1 MLQSNTL
8 IMATQT
14 DSFIF
19 SLFKEIADQS
29 DDVYFIYDRESKSI
43 SYLNDSFEGVFHLK
57 RDMSSNSIDQIMKI
71 LHPDDKQYVIDKY
84 RQFLR
89 QKKSIVNDFRI
100 RWPNQEERWLRCY
113 LFPYK
118 VDKKLKFIVG
128 YIHDDSAFKRNM
140 FLMQKI
146 NTRKDCV
153 LEILSHDLKGPFGIV
168 QMLSTAIEKRLPI
181 ENNKEIHEWLQFI
194 QEICK
199 RNILMISD
207 LVNTEF
213 LESTAVDMDKERID
227 LVSELKEAINTYK
240 KSQVNILK
248 NFTLTYS
255 HGEIYAQVDSL
266 KFMQVINNL
275 ISNAIKFTYDG
286 GNIHIHIARAEDK
299 VVITISDDGIGI
311 PKHLQPYLFDR
322 FTKARRIGI
331 KGEESVGLGMSLI
344 KTVVELHKGTIKF
357 KSEEN
362 KGSEFFI
369 EIPGDK

>member
-113 LFPYK
+113 IFPYK

-213 LESTAVDMDKERID
+213 LESTAADMDKERID
-227 LVSELKEAINTYK
+227 LVFELKEAINTYK
-240 KSQVNILK
+240 KSQVKILK

-255 HGEIYAQVDSL
+255 HDEIYAQVDSL

-286 GNIHIHIARAEDK
+286 GNIHIHIAREEDK
-299 VVITISDDGIGI
+299 VVITVSDDGIGI